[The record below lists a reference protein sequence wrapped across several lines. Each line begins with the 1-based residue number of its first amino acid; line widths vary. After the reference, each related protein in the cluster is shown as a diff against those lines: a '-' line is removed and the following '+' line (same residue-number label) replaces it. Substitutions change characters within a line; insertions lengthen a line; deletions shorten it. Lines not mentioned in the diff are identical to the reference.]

1 MQEAP
6 PAPTDP
12 RGYALPYILR
22 RLISLGISL
31 WLISLLTF
39 FIIHV
44 VPGDPAALILGT
56 EASPTMLSQTR
67 AALGLDRPL
76 PEQYMTWLAG
86 ILRGDLGQSLR
97 YHLPVSQLLIE
108 RLPVTVSLATL
119 AMLLAVSAAIPWG
132 TIAAITEHSG
142 FDFATL
148 VLSQV
153 GVALPAFWIGVL
165 LMLFLAVQLRLFPTS
180 GFVPWNENPLMALRS
195 LTLPAIALGLPQIAV
210 LVRLV
215 RGAMLDELGKN
226 HITTARAKGL
236 PERIVI
242 VRHALKGALIPTITM
257 IGLQLGFLLSGS
269 IIIEQVF
276 ALPGLGQL
284 VIFAIY
290 NRDIPLIQGLTM
302 FIAALVG
309 VINSIVDLTYALLDP
324 RLSLWQ

>member
-1 MQEAP
+1 M
-6 PAPTDP
+6 
-12 RGYALPYILR
+12 PYILR
-22 RLISLGISL
+22 RLVSLGISL
-31 WLISLLTF
+31 WLISILTF

-44 VPGDPAALILGT
+44 VPGDPAMLILGT

-76 PEQYMTWLAG
+76 PEQYLTWLAG
-86 ILRGDLGQSLR
+86 ALRGDLGQSLR
-97 YHLPVSQLLIE
+97 YRLPVSQLLVE

-119 AMLLAVSAAIPWG
+119 AMLLAIIIAIPWG
-132 TIAAITEHSG
+132 IAAAIKEHSG

-180 GFVPWNENPLMALRS
+180 GFVPWHKDPLMAWRS

-215 RGAMLDELGKN
+215 RGSMLDELSKN
-226 HITTARAKGL
+226 HIATARAKGL
-236 PERIVI
+236 PERIVV

-257 IGLQLGFLLSGS
+257 IGLQLGFLLGGS
-269 IIIEQVF
+269 LIIEQVF

-284 VIFAIY
+284 VVFAIY
-290 NRDIPLIQGLTM
+290 NRDIPLVQGLTM
-302 FIAALVG
+302 FIAALVI
-309 VINSIVDLTYALLDP
+309 VVNFIVDLTYTFLDP
-324 RLSLWQ
+324 RLSLWK